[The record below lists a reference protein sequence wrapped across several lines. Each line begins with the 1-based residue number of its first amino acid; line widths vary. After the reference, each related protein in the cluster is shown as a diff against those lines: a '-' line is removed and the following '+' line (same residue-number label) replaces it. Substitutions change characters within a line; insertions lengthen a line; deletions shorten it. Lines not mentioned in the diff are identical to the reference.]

1 MTRITLLSAVSAVAL
16 IAAPALAQTSGSPQ
30 RGLGGPAPAAQPQ
43 QPKPDPM
50 KQADVSKIEG
60 SSVYGS
66 DGKKIGS
73 IAYVLMDPATKT
85 INRFVVGAGGV
96 LGVGAHDV
104 AMPVE
109 QFHWDGQK
117 DGFVVN
123 KTEADLKGMPAW
135 NGSGQGGAMSGSS
148 TAPGASTH
156 APAAAPPPTTA
167 PADRH

>member
-1 MTRITLLSAVSAVAL
+1 MTRITLLSAVSALAL
-16 IAAPALAQTSGSPQ
+16 IAAPALAQTTGSPQ
-30 RGLGGPAPAAQPQ
+30 RGLGGPTPTAQPQ

-73 IAYVLMDPATKT
+73 VAYVLMDPATKT
-85 INRFVVGAGGV
+85 IDRLVVGAGGV

-104 AMPVE
+104 AMRLD
-109 QFHWDGQK
+109 QFHWDAQK

-123 KTEADLKGMPAW
+123 KSEADLKGMPAW
-135 NGSGQGGAMSGSS
+135 EGASKGGAMSGSS
-148 TAPGASTH
+148 TAPASQK
-156 APAAAPPPTTA
+156 
-167 PADRH
+167 

>member
-1 MTRITLLSAVSAVAL
+1 MTRIILLSAVSALAL
-16 IAAPALAQTSGSPQ
+16 IATPVLAQTTGSPQ

-43 QPKPDPM
+43 QPKPDPL

-66 DGKKIGS
+66 DGKKLGT

-85 INRFVVGAGGV
+85 IDRFVVGAGGV
-96 LGVGAHDV
+96 LGVGAHEV
-104 AMPVE
+104 AMRLD

-117 DGFVVN
+117 DGFVIN

-135 NGSGQGGAMSGSS
+135 TGGGQGGAMSGSS
-148 TAPGASTH
+148 TAPASSSR
-156 APAAAPPPTTA
+156 APANAPPPVTA
-167 PADRH
+167 PANRQ